1 MKGTRSF
8 LALALPRGL
17 FVLWLIGLW
26 VLSSLPGDD
35 VQLPSFPG
43 ADKLAHMV
51 FFAVGGALLAL
62 SFRSGRNWK
71 RRRVIWTVL
80 LAMAVIGALDEFHQL
95 QTVNRSGADPFDW
108 LADCVGG
115 FLGAVVIGWLY
126 VRASERSRSPAGTV
140 VAPGD

>member
-1 MKGTRSF
+1 M
-8 LALALPRGL
+8 LY
-17 FVLWLIGLW
+17 
-26 VLSSLPGDD
+26 
-35 VQLPSFPG
+35 
-43 ADKLAHMV
+43 
-51 FFAVGGALLAL
+51 FAVGGALLAL
-62 SFRSGRNWK
+62 SFRLGRNWK

-95 QTVNRSGADPFDW
+95 HTVNRSGADPFDW

-126 VRASERSRSPAGTV
+126 VRASERSRSTAGTV